1 MSLYNI
7 SFFKTKLGY
16 FTLETYDQ
24 NIVVFY
30 PSKNRKIKVN
40 SKSDIHK
47 NFYINL
53 NNYFSKKVISFK
65 YQVKQ
70 EGTDFQKLVWKE
82 IAKIKYGQT
91 TTYNKIAK
99 NINTSPRAVGNA
111 CSKNKCLFI
120 VPCHRVI
127 CSDGNIGG
135 YVLGEKIKKHLISME
150 KNGQ

>member
-1 MSLYNI
+1 MSIYNI

-16 FTLETYDQ
+16 FTLET
-24 NIVVFY
+24 NGKAIIFLY
-30 PSKNRKIKVN
+30 PSKNRKIKN
-40 SKSDIHK
+40 KKISDIHK
-47 NFYINL
+47 NFYINI
-53 NNYFSKKVISFK
+53 NDYFSKRAISFK
-65 YQVKQ
+65 YKIKQ

-82 IAKIKYGQT
+82 ITKIKYGQT

-111 CSKNKCLFI
+111 CSKNQCLFI

-135 YVLGEKIKKHLISME
+135 YVLGEKIKKYLINME
-150 KNGQ
+150 KNG

>member
-24 NIVVFY
+24 YIISLY
-30 PSKNRKIKVN
+30 PSKNKKIKIEN
-40 SKSDIHK
+40 KSDIHE

-53 NNYFSKKVISFK
+53 NKYFSKKVISFK
-65 YQVKQ
+65 YKVKQ
-70 EGTDFQKLVWKE
+70 EGTLFQKLVWKE
-82 IAKIKYGQT
+82 IAKIQYGQT
-91 TTYNKIAK
+91 STYNKIAK
-99 NINTSPRAVGNA
+99 NINSAPRAIGNA

-127 CSDGNIGG
+127 CSNGNIGD
-135 YVLGEKIKKHLISME
+135 YVLGNKIKKYLLDME
-150 KNGQ
+150 KNG

>member
-24 NIVVFY
+24 DIISLY
-30 PSKNRKIKVN
+30 PSKNKKIKIEN
-40 SKSDIHK
+40 KSDIHE
-47 NFYINL
+47 NFYIIL
-53 NNYFSKKVISFK
+53 NKYFSKKAISFK
-65 YQVKQ
+65 YKVKQ
-70 EGTDFQKLVWKE
+70 EGTLFQKLVWKE

-99 NINTSPRAVGNA
+99 NINSAPRAIGNA

-127 CSDGNIGG
+127 CSNGNIGN
-135 YVLGEKIKKHLISME
+135 YVLGNKIKKYLLDME
-150 KNGQ
+150 KNG

>member
-24 NIVVFY
+24 YIISLY
-30 PSKNRKIKVN
+30 PSKNKKIKIEN
-40 SKSDIHK
+40 KSDIHE

-53 NNYFSKKVISFK
+53 NEYFSKKVISFK
-65 YQVKQ
+65 YKVKQ
-70 EGTDFQKLVWKE
+70 EGTLFQKLVWKE
-82 IAKIKYGQT
+82 IAKIQYGKT

-99 NINTSPRAVGNA
+99 NINSAPRAIGKA
-111 CSKNKCLFI
+111 CTKNKCLFI

-127 CSDGNIGG
+127 CSNGNIGD
-135 YVLGEKIKKHLISME
+135 YILGNKIKKYLLDME
-150 KNGQ
+150 KNG

>member
-16 FTLETYDQ
+16 FTLQTYDRD
-24 NIVVFY
+24 ITVLC
-30 PSKNRKIKVN
+30 PSKNRKIQIKN
-40 SKSDIHK
+40 KSDIHK
-47 NFYINL
+47 KFYINL
-53 NNYFSKKVISFK
+53 NNYLSKKVISFK
-65 YQVKQ
+65 FKVRQ
-70 EGTDFQKLVWKE
+70 EGTFFQKQVWKE
-82 IAKIKYGQT
+82 ITKIKYGQT

-127 CSDGNIGG
+127 CSNGDIGG
-135 YVLGEKIKKHLISME
+135 YVLGKKIKKYLINME
-150 KNGQ
+150 KNG